1 MNKNIFDRL
10 GIDLNTLSKEGKG
23 FFRGF
28 ISEYSKNV
36 DRFNAPTTQNYF
48 NNMIAAIMLEFHDS

>member
-1 MNKNIFDRL
+1 MKKNIFDRL

-28 ISEYSKNV
+28 ISEYSKK
-36 DRFNAPTTQNYF
+36 
-48 NNMIAAIMLEFHDS
+48 I